1 MTNESAIEE
10 RRWRR
15 MIPNEKFSLSRR
27 RLLTGTLALG
37 AATVFAAGSTASP
50 VGNTGYPRARNTR
63 ATGGL
68 VVFGDDG
75 TDVAACVRAM
85 ARIGSMGGGTLM
97 FRRGVYN
104 WSSTDLKALGHP
116 GIAVPANCTIDG
128 NGSVINITGS
138 EHTFYVFSAVDVSK
152 VSVADLTVI
161 GNSMSNGYN
170 NGAFM
175 KFALSA
181 AATASIDTFTMD
193 TVELQ
198 NFKAPWWVFVYN
210 ESPSSLE
217 VRHIRINGLRG
228 ISRPGNSLDPANRGA
243 NSAVV
248 NISSVASEAADAARA
263 IVRDAI
269 VTGFYAEATHIKQGI
284 IFDNNVH
291 DSEIRSAVV
300 HNAGLMGGHD
310 DTGCYALQIYG
321 ANNRNIRVTDP
332 VLISPRDNGIYAV
345 NGSGLVIQN
354 AAVRGQTSTADWTLP
369 KAGVSI
375 NSVRN
380 VVISGGTF
388 NNNVT
393 DLYLGIRGSGA
404 NVRVEG
410 VQCAGASKAG
420 ILLQGA
426 SAEVGGVTITG
437 ARVAADATAHALLSP
452 NDTIHYVNN
461 VHIADCNFATKSLIA
476 VAVSASPTPARNWS
490 FSNVICTSRGTPFQ
504 ATQFGGRMTI
514 QRMRLVLSGGG
525 TEGYSAF
532 RCFGAGAMIVDGL
545 TIAGQKVGSTMDTRG
560 FVGSLTNIHAENSYT
575 HPVAASVGTVR
586 PTFPGF
592 PGARIQNLAPSAGGH
607 REWQWQH
614 GGWVETG

>member
-1 MTNESAIEE
+1 MVTND
-10 RRWRR
+10 
-15 MIPNEKFSLSRR
+15 NFSPTRR
-27 RLLTGTLALG
+27 RLLTGAMALG
-37 AATVFAAGSTASP
+37 AAASFAARSAALPASQLQRDAPRPGLAKAQGSF
-50 VGNTGYPRARNTR
+50 
-63 ATGGL
+63 

-75 TDVAACVRAM
+75 TDVAACVRAL
-85 ARIGSMGGGTLM
+85 ARIKSMGGGTLM
-97 FRRGVYN
+97 FRRGSYN

-138 EHTFYVFSAVDVSK
+138 EHTFYVFTAVDVSR
-152 VSVADLTVI
+152 VAIADMTVI
-161 GNSMSNGYN
+161 GNSTSNGYN

-175 KFALSA
+175 KFALSV
-181 AATASIDTFTMD
+181 AATTGIDTFTMD

-217 VRHIRINGLRG
+217 IRHVRINGLRG
-228 ISRPGNSLDPANRGA
+228 ISRPGNSLDPTYRGA
-243 NSAVV
+243 NAAIINV
-248 NISSVASEAADAARA
+248 SSVASEPKDAARA
-263 IVRDAI
+263 IVRDVVVA
-269 VTGFYAEATHIKQGI
+269 GFYAEATHIKQGI

-291 DSEIRSAVV
+291 DSEIRDAVV
-300 HNAGLMGGHD
+300 HNAGLLGGHD

-321 ANNRNIRVTDP
+321 ANNRNTRITDP

-354 AAVRGQTSTADWTLP
+354 ATVHGQSSTVDGTLP
-369 KAGVSI
+369 KSGIAS
-375 NSVRN
+375 NSVRD

-388 NNNVT
+388 SNNVT
-393 DLYLGIRGSGA
+393 DLYLGIRGTEA

-410 VQCAGASKAG
+410 VQCDRASKAG

-426 SAEVGGVTITG
+426 SAGAGGVTIIG

-461 VHIADCNFATKSLIA
+461 VHIADCNFATTSLTA
-476 VAVSASPTPARNWS
+476 VTVSASPTPARNWS
-490 FSNVICTSRGTPFQ
+490 FSNVTCTSRGTPFQ
-504 ATQFGGRMTI
+504 ANQFGGRMTI
-514 QRMRLVLSGGG
+514 QGMRLVLLGGG

-575 HPVAASVGTVR
+575 QPVPTSEGTVR

-592 PGARIQNLAPSAGGH
+592 PGARIQNLAPGAGTH

-614 GGWVETG
+614 GGWVETE